1 MGKLTEGL
9 SSGGGGDL
17 PPGGTRMI
25 DVKDKSGNILKTLT
39 LYRTD
44 RDYVYDL
51 ADAYNA
57 GMDKTAKDRGA
68 QWQVGHSG
76 ELKLGYSD
84 ESMRENRRQCM
95 SRMET
100 GRARHIRYQLEHNPD
115 TTA

>member
-17 PPGGTRMI
+17 PPGMTRM
-25 DVKDKSGNILKTLT
+25 VEAKDKSGNILKTLT
-39 LYRTD
+39 VYRTD

-57 GMDKTAKDRGA
+57 GMDASARQRGA
-68 QWQVGHSG
+68 QWQVGHNG

-84 ESMRENRRQCM
+84 ESMRENRRQNM

-100 GRARHIRYQLEHNPD
+100 ERARYIRHQLEHRLEP
-115 TTA
+115 TR